1 MNQLELKDKIAALLP
16 EWQVTVDEANMVNVK
31 ADGYTSPFVY
41 IEEFDSGTTEQTA
54 VGMRRTRKEEI
65 YFCKL
70 CDMHNDGEARVTIRE
85 TLLRPAMDKVIK
97 MLNTEYGVLKTL
109 KAYFD
114 PDYLMNPGGT
124 IGLDLKPEEKRFL
137 REHKEYVEV
146 PEDI

>member
-1 MNQLELKDKIAALLP
+1 MNQLELKAKIAALLP

-31 ADGYTSPFVY
+31 ADGYTAPFVY

-97 MLNTEYGVLKTL
+97 MLNTEYGVLKFQDDPL
-109 KAYFD
+109 PRGFD
-114 PDYLMNPGGT
+114 ANEVL
-124 IGLDLKPEEKRFL
+124 LHLVF
-137 REHKEYVEV
+137 EYTEG
-146 PEDI
+146 IC